1 MYIIY
6 MFSIDANDD
15 HYHPNVLTVSIDTIY
30 LTADANSCTR
40 CGQIPTHTK
49 ANCPARGAVCHK
61 CKKKGH
67 FRVCCRSKASVN
79 QLSADTPKEG
89 DAFLGTIDTVTDST
103 KSWTTD
109 ILLNGQM
116 LQL

>member
-1 MYIIY
+1 M
-6 MFSIDANDD
+6 
-15 HYHPNVLTVSIDTIY
+15 
-30 LTADANSCTR
+30 
-40 CGQIPTHTK
+40 
-49 ANCPARGAVCHK
+49 CHK

-67 FRVCCRSKASVN
+67 FKVCCRSKASVN

-116 LQL
+116 LQFKVDTGADVTVIPVKSYSEIRDGPLSLPDKTLSGPTQC